1 VSKRNSAPVLVDE
14 QGVVRELRPALSA
27 WSEDKLQEFLF
38 AHPEVLP
45 VERIEAFFAP
55 LVPLARE
62 VRLESGRLDLLFA
75 NGNGLLTLVECK
87 LWKNEEARRSV
98 IGQLLE
104 YANDT
109 SRLGFTELQAAIA
122 RARNEPA
129 FDLVE
134 HMRERVEE
142 LDEVGFV
149 DDVNRNMRLGRFL
162 LLIVGDGIRERME
175 GVAAYLQEH
184 AYLNFTFSLVQMAL
198 FDLPGSG
205 VLVQPSVLLK
215 TLEVERSVV
224 RLEEGRVAVRAP
236 DASREPPRSEA
247 SPASK
252 PRRRTVSLQV
262 FLEQLAQAEEADAEV
277 AARLK
282 AFLDRATDLGLNVGF
297 GTGTVILRFERAGVD
312 MNFGSFRTNGT
323 FDNRGAANVKGPN
336 GEPIGMAYLE
346 GLAELFGGFVVMKS
360 KDPWQWAA
368 RNEDGS
374 RLRIKQLLDREEE
387 VLRVMERSVRALEDA
402 AED

>member
-1 VSKRNSAPVLVDE
+1 MSKRNSAPVLVDD
-14 QGVVRELRPALSA
+14 QGLVRELRPAMGA

-38 AHPEVLP
+38 AHPDVLP

-109 SRLGFTELQAAIA
+109 SRLGFTELQVAIA

-134 HMRERVEE
+134 HMRERVED

-149 DDVNRNMRLGRFL
+149 DDVNRNLRLGRFL

-175 GVAAYLQEH
+175 GVASYLQAH
-184 AYLNFTFSLVQMAL
+184 AYLNFTLSLVQMEL
-198 FDLPGSG
+198 FELPGSG
-205 VLVQPSVLLK
+205 VLVQPSILLK
-215 TLEVERSVV
+215 TVEIERAVV
-224 RLEEGRVAVRAP
+224 RLEEDRLAVRAP
-236 DASREPPRSEA
+236 EASREPGESTVSA
-247 SPASK
+247 ASK
-252 PRRRTVSLQV
+252 PRRRTISVQV
-262 FLEQLAQAEEADAEV
+262 YLEELGAATDAGIPE
-277 AARLK
+277 RLK
-282 AFLDRATDLGLNVGF
+282 RFFDRATDIGLNLEVSKRSRS
-297 GTGTVILRFERAGVD
+297 VILRYDPDGRRI
-312 MNFGSFRTNGT
+312 NFGIFRQDGT
-323 FDNRGAANVKGPN
+323 FENKGLADAKGPN
-336 GEPIGMAYLE
+336 NEPLGMTYLE
-346 GLAELFGGFVVMKS
+346 GLADVVGGYVRKENTT
-360 KDPWQWAA
+360 WNWAA
-368 RNEDGS
+368 RNADGS
-374 RLRIKQLLDREEE
+374 LLRVEQLLNREDE
-387 VLRVMERSVRALEDA
+387 VLSLMDRTVRELEDA
-402 AED
+402 AES